1 MDKGA
6 CTALN
11 EHLVLRANFPRGG
24 ANFRMLTTDQRKTL
38 IHISGMDIE
47 LERRGQGQ
55 PLLLL
60 YGEEGLEP
68 DAPFVDELARD
79 YEVFIPSPPGF
90 GNSERPDWLRNIDDI
105 SYIYLDLVEKLAL
118 KNLPVVGFSFGGWL
132 AAEIAVKDDSFI
144 SKLALVAPYGI
155 KVGGPFD
162 RDVADFW
169 CLSPSE
175 VAKRKWHDPEKGK
188 RDFPSMSEEKLTI
201 VARNVESLARFCWEP
216 FMHNPMLKR
225 RLHRIKVP
233 TRLIWGEHDGVVSP
247 AYGRAYAEAI
257 PGATFKAVSG
267 AGHFPQLEQP
277 EAFMAALR
285 EFLR

>member
-6 CTALN
+6 CAALN
-11 EHLVLRANFPRGG
+11 THLVLRANFPRGG

-47 LERRGQGQ
+47 LERRGKGQ

-68 DAPFVDELARD
+68 DAPFVDELAKG

-90 GNSERPDWLRNIDDI
+90 GISERPDWLRNIDDI
-105 SYIYLDLVEKLAL
+105 SYVYLDLVEKLAL
-118 KNLPVVGFSFGGWL
+118 KNVPVVGFSFGGWL

-155 KVGGPFD
+155 KVGGPSD

-169 CLSPSE
+169 TLPPSE

-188 RDFPSMSEEKLTI
+188 RDFPSMPEEKLTI
-201 VARNVESLARFCWEP
+201 VARNVETLARFCWEP

-233 TRLIWGEHDGVVSP
+233 TRLIWGEHDGIVAP
-247 AYGRAYAEAI
+247 AYGKAYAEAI
-257 PGATFKAVSG
+257 PGATLKVVPG
-267 AGHFPQLEQP
+267 AGHYPQLEQP